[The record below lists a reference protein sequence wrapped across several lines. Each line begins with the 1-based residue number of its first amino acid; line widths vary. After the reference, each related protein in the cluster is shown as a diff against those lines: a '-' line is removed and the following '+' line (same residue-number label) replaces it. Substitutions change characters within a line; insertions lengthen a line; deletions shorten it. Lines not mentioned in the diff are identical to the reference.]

1 MCDIVLQQERD
12 GHNLPYTVAIAAV
25 SLAAYIVGSLN
36 SAIIS
41 VFLIKREDIREHG
54 SKNAGL
60 TNVYRCFGAG
70 CAAVTLIMDLAKGF
84 VVVFGAKF
92 FLFGSGLFSADEF
105 DVTTACLIAS
115 VFAILGH
122 VFPVF
127 YKFKGGKGILVG
139 ATCSLAINPII
150 FVLGLMTMVLAVAIT
165 RYISIGSIACCLGFP
180 LFILAAEYFSGGIS
194 GNILIHMLLAGFM
207 GILCIVRHASNIK
220 RLIDHTENKF
230 TFKRDKEEHS

>member
-1 MCDIVLQQERD
+1 MTYIAAV
-12 GHNLPYTVAIAAV
+12 AAV

-41 VFLIKREDIREHG
+41 VYLMKGKDIREYG

-60 TNVYRCFGAG
+60 TNVYRCFGPG
-70 CAAVTLIMDLAKGF
+70 CAAVTLIMDLAKGLI
-84 VVVFGAKF
+84 VVYGTKLG
-92 FLFGSGLFSADEF
+92 LFASGLFSAEEH
-105 DVTTACLIAS
+105 DVTAACLIAS

-127 YKFKGGKGILVG
+127 YRFKGGKGILVG

-150 FVLGLMTMVLAVAIT
+150 FLLGILTMVLAVAVT

-180 LFILAAEYFSGGIS
+180 LFILIAEYFSGGIS
-194 GNILIHMLLAGFM
+194 DNILIHMLLAGFM
-207 GILCIVRHASNIK
+207 GILCIIRHASNIR

-230 TFKRDKEEHS
+230 TFKRDKSDKS

>member
-1 MCDIVLQQERD
+1 MS
-12 GHNLPYTVAIAAV
+12 YIAAV
-25 SLAAYIVGSLN
+25 AAISLAAYIVGSLN
-36 SAIIS
+36 SAIIT

-54 SKNAGL
+54 SNNAGL

-70 CAAVTLIMDLAKGF
+70 CAAATLIMDLAKGLI
-84 VVVFGAKF
+84 VVYGTKLS
-92 FLFGSGLFSADEF
+92 LFASGLFSADEH
-105 DVTTACLIAS
+105 DVTIACLIAS
-115 VFAILGH
+115 VFAVIGH

-150 FVLGLMTMVLAVAIT
+150 FALGLLTMVVAVAIT

-180 LFILAAEYFSGGIS
+180 LFILAAEYFSGGVS
-194 GNILIHMLLAGFM
+194 ENILIHMLLAGLL

-230 TFKRDKEEHS
+230 TLKRNKEV